1 MDIHDGDIGVGHIAK
16 LHRFGPEIGILD
28 DFADQGDIGTDSLRE
43 AFLRAA
49 DRHLSRCLGY
59 RSDLTAAGAPAHR
72 FTESVNHNNRVPR
85 QQRFKQSIDILNQL
99 LFADA

>member
-59 RSDLTAAGAPAHR
+59 RSDLTAAGAPLTASPSPSTR
-72 FTESVNHNNRVPR
+72 IIVSPD
-85 QQRFKQSIDILNQL
+85 SSASSSPLIS
-99 LFADA
+99 